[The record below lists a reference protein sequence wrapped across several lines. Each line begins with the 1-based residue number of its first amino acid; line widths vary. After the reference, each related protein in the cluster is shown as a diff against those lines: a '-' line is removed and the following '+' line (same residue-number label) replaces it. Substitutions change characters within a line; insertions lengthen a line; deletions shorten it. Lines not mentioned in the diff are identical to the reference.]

1 MKIRPHITD
10 PQMRLSQEQIAQ
22 IQRADMEL
30 LNAYADQFHR
40 LARDAS
46 ERTEA
51 RVVVMCNVE
60 TEETLPAPLDWDGV
74 ENALGLEP
82 PIYRSA
88 KRALDKADLNEQVV
102 VLAYRASSDMLSIYT
117 VSP

>member
-1 MKIRPHITD
+1 MSL
-10 PQMRLSQEQIAQ
+10 PQAEIERM
-22 IQRADMEL
+22 QRADIEL
-30 LNAYADQFHR
+30 LNAYADQFYKM
-40 LARDAS
+40 AREAR
-46 ERTEA
+46 EQTAA

-74 ENALGLEP
+74 PNALGLEP

-88 KRALDKADLNEQVV
+88 KIALERADLDEQVV
-102 VLAYRASSDMLSIYT
+102 VLAFRASSGMLSIYT